1 MLAILLM
8 LTLTLCSHASD
19 AMMSRHW
26 RMEKLA
32 SDHDCGIFPRVNI
45 RKYVC
50 VDIGSEKQCI
60 ILLFPIPQSVN
71 SQTDMRLQRTSFFS
85 KNILMVRKRF
95 TSEVCSLFYPN
106 YSLFAELASS
116 DDPDHLGVSEPFIH
130 EFIIRLHPASHSP
143 SAKLIIVTKMKHQP
157 EIATYFSDSDSQQPP
172 SPSHNNKWNES
183 K

>member
-85 KNILMVRKRF
+85 KNILITRKRF

-157 EIATYFSDSDSQQPP
+157 EIATYFSDSDSQPP